1 MAYWSSVPGAAWCSM
16 NLGSAYKESGGGG
29 GKLSLNEKIAMVL
42 EMSVYVSCIFVHV
55 YTIGLFPISLKK
67 HNK

>member
-16 NLGSAYKESGGGG
+16 DLGSAYKESGGGDE
-29 GKLSLNEKIAMVL
+29 LCLNEKIAMVL
-42 EMSVYVSCIFVHV
+42 EMSVTYACIFVHV
-55 YTIGLFPISLKK
+55 YTIGLLPISLKK